1 METRLLS
8 PDERRMLSATLQST
22 GGRQER
28 IFAAFLAGAA
38 TLAVGLLIAERL
50 LPGSQLSQALPVG
63 LALAMSTLAY
73 RRTGREPWRE
83 KQAADLRAELAAG
96 VADIGTYAA
105 QAAVR
110 VDEFE
115 DEGISYFVHLVDGRV
130 LFLAG
135 QYLYE
140 FDEDK
145 QFPNTAFTIVRTPLS
160 RMVLGFEVQGSYF
173 APMHT
178 REPFTDA
185 EYRQG
190 SVPSD
195 GDVLE
200 VDFQSTLG
208 RSQV

>member
-1 METRLLS
+1 
-8 PDERRMLSATLQST
+8 MLSATLQTT

-38 TLAVGLLIAERL
+38 TLAAGLLIAERL

-63 LALAMSTLAY
+63 LALVMATVAY

-83 KQAADLRAELAAG
+83 KQATDLRSELAAG
-96 VADIGTYAA
+96 VADVSKYAA
-105 QAAVR
+105 KAAVR

-130 LFLAG
+130 LFLTG

-140 FDEDK
+140 FDDEK

-160 RMVLGFEVQGSYF
+160 RMVLEFEVQGRYF

-190 SVPSD
+190 LVPSD

-200 VDFQSTLG
+200 LDFRSTFG
-208 RSQV
+208 RGPGLDPDHA